1 MRDTIHSQQQKC
13 TQRRKQRL
21 NQQQNIIRQN
31 QKQRRNTIQLS
42 ITPVSIIRNIIQ
54 LPTKQQRRKQQR
66 GKQQLRM

>member
-1 MRDTIHSQQQKC
+1 MRDTIHSQRQKC